1 MVTKKNVSLAKS
13 NIRFCWFS
21 LTPALIVIMAVVAL
35 PLIYAIAIS
44 FTNLNFMRIDYQWV
58 GLQNYQR
65 LFFQDIYFWSS
76 VLTTVKWVIGT
87 TFIPYIIGLATALL
101 LNQKFHGNTFFKV
114 VVVLPWVVPNVIA
127 AFMWERLYDTSYG
140 AVNWVLSVITG
151 REVTLPWLSSSN
163 LALYALMGIM
173 IWRNMPFMSVMLLA
187 ALKTIPIEL
196 YEAATIDGAG
206 VFQQFRYITLP
217 QIKNVSGVS
226 LLLMSIWMFNH
237 FDVPYVLLR
246 GGPGTTSRLLPI
258 HTYMIA
264 LNQLRLG
271 YGSASGVIL
280 MLIILI
286 LAGFY
291 LRTVLRQ
298 EG

>member
-1 MVTKKNVSLAKS
+1 MVVKKNISLAM
-13 NIRFCWFS
+13 NNVRFCWYS
-21 LTPALIVIMAVVAL
+21 LTPALIVIIAVVAI
-35 PLIYAIAIS
+35 PLIYAVGLS
-44 FTNLNFMRIDYQWV
+44 FTNLNFMRLDYRWI
-58 GLQNYQR
+58 GFQNYQR
-65 LFFQDIYFWSS
+65 LLFQDIYFWPSL
-76 VLTTVKWVIGT
+76 LTTIKWVIGT
-87 TFIPYIIGLATALL
+87 TIIPYLIGLATALL

-114 VVVLPWVVPNVIA
+114 VVVIPWVVPNVIA
-127 AFMWERLYDTSYG
+127 AYMWERLYDTSYG
-140 AVNWVLSVITG
+140 AVNWILSFIT
-151 REVTLPWLSSSN
+151 RTDVTIPWLSSSSY
-163 LALYALMGIM
+163 ALYALMGIM

-187 ALKTIPIEL
+187 ALKTVPQEL
-196 YEAATIDGAG
+196 YEAATIDGAS

-237 FDVPYVLLR
+237 FDIPYVLLR

-258 HTYMIA
+258 HIYFSA
-264 LNQLRLG
+264 LDQLRLG
-271 YGSASGVIL
+271 YGSAVGVIL

-286 LAGFY
+286 LASFY